1 MSDSSSTNFSHPG
14 SAAQEE
20 SNVERRT
27 LRDYYIILRER
38 LWIALPLALLVA
50 VGFGYYQAR
59 KTPLYSA
66 TAKMQFEKPDTVVTT
81 QGIVDSSVRSDLDMN
96 TYVQILGSNRL
107 RAKVIASFTPD
118 EVKILTRA
126 ALRKLLPG
134 QPPPTAV
141 DIGTVTSEPIHGTYL
156 ININDLNEDPEA
168 AALVANRYVEQFIQY
183 LLDNVGGKNEDA
195 VIYLRA
201 RVEQLKHA
209 AEDSDRQ
216 LEAYMQKNNLVSL
229 DKSVDLV
236 TDRLRTVSNALTTAQ
251 LQLLEAENNLKQV
264 EDYRR
269 QHRDLLEIAYIA
281 QHGSVQALRTE
292 LAQAQQTQEL
302 LAQRYL
308 ERHPKMI
315 EVAGRIRVTQSQLR
329 QAIDGAIADL
339 QTNLAAFRSHV
350 ANLQTEFDSQEK
362 EELRLKGLAGSY
374 TTLQTNAQVAKNYYM
389 EILDRL
395 NQTTTTKSLEKIP
408 LHVLDRATVPSRPF
422 SPNLGSTL
430 RSSIVL
436 GIVAFL
442 TVAIGL
448 SFLDDRIK
456 SAWDVE
462 SFIGVNLLGIIPD
475 LAEVS
480 DENKYTLIANA
491 RSDSTTGTEAFLGL
505 YSAVKINSKL
515 DFPKSMLVTS
525 TIPGE
530 GKTLISCNLAGC
542 FARHGKRTL
551 LVDCDLRRPM
561 LHRHFKQQNQLGLIT
576 WFENGARLDDDAMT
590 NPHLGITQMSENLFL
605 LTSGG
610 RSKSPTELLES
621 PAFAQLLEKL
631 KRAFDLVLVDSPP
644 MGAVTDSLLIAERID
659 EVIYVCR
666 FNRAFRKHI
675 RLYIRALREGKNEI
689 LGIVLNGLSPR
700 RIEYYSNY
708 RYYRSYKKYYGAN
721 T

>member
-1 MSDSSSTNFSHPG
+1 MSDSSSTKLSHPG
-14 SAAQEE
+14 SHAPDDVVA
-20 SNVERRT
+20 ERRT
-27 LRDYYIILRER
+27 LRDYYIIMRER

-50 VGFGYYQAR
+50 IGFGYYQAR

-96 TYVQILGSNRL
+96 TYIQILDSNRL
-107 RAKVIASFTPD
+107 RARVLASFTPD
-118 EVKILTRA
+118 EQKILTRA
-126 ALRKLLPG
+126 ALKKLLPG
-134 QPPPTAV
+134 QPEPTAPDLGSV
-141 DIGTVTSEPIHGTYL
+141 RCEPIHGTYL
-156 ININDLNEDPEA
+156 IDITDVNEDPDA

-195 VIYLRA
+195 VIYLRS

-209 AEDSDRQ
+209 AEDADHQ
-216 LEAYMQKNNLVSL
+216 LELYMQKNNLVSL

-264 EDYRR
+264 EEYRR
-269 QHRDLLEIAYIA
+269 QHKDLLEISYIA

-292 LAQAQQTQEL
+292 LAQAQQLQDL
-302 LAQRYL
+302 LAERYL

-315 EVAGRIRVTQSQLR
+315 EVAGRIRITKTQLR

-350 ANLQTEFDSQEK
+350 ANLQAEFDSQEK
-362 EELRLKGLAGSY
+362 EELRLKGLAGNY

-408 LHVLDRATVPSRPF
+408 LHVLDRATVPSAPS
-422 SPNLGSTL
+422 SPNLPGTI
-430 RSSIVL
+430 RSSLVL
-436 GIVAFL
+436 GFVVFFA
-442 TVAIGL
+442 VAIGL
-448 SFLDDRIK
+448 SFIDDRIK

-475 LAEVS
+475 LAEVP
-480 DENKYTLIANA
+480 DENRYTLVSSA
-491 RSDSTTGTEAFLGL
+491 RADSTTGTESFLGL

-515 DFPKSMLVTS
+515 DFPKSMLITS

-551 LVDCDLRRPM
+551 LVDCDMRRPM
-561 LHRHFKQQNQLGLIT
+561 LHRHFKQQNQLGLIN
-576 WFENGARLDDDAMT
+576 WYENGARLDDDLMS
-590 NPHLGITQMSENLFL
+590 NPHLGITQMSENLYL

-621 PAFAQLLEKL
+621 PAFADLLSRL

-644 MGAVTDSLLIAERID
+644 MGAVSDSLLIAERID

>member
-1 MSDSSSTNFSHPG
+1 MSESSSTKLSHPG
-14 SAAQEE
+14 STAPEE
-20 SNVERRT
+20 AVVERRT
-27 LRDYYIILRER
+27 LRDYYIIMRER
-38 LWIALPLALLVA
+38 LWIALPLALIVA
-50 VGFGYYQAR
+50 IGFGYYQAR

-66 TAKMQFEKPDTVVTT
+66 VAKMQFEKPDTVVTT

-96 TYVQILGSNRL
+96 TYIQILGSNRL
-107 RAKVIASFTPD
+107 RARVLASFTPD
-118 EVKILTRA
+118 EQKILTRA
-126 ALRKLLPG
+126 ALKKLAPG
-134 QPPPTAV
+134 QPEPTTP
-141 DIGTVTSEPIHGTYL
+141 DLGSVTCEPIHGTYL
-156 ININDLNEDPEA
+156 ININVSNEDPEA

-195 VIYLRA
+195 VIYLRS

-209 AEDSDRQ
+209 AEEADRQ
-216 LEAYMQKNNLVSL
+216 LEQYMQKNNLVSL

-269 QHRDLLEIAYIA
+269 QHRDLLEISYIA
-281 QHGSVQALRTE
+281 QHGSVQSLRTE
-292 LAQAQQTQEL
+292 LAQAQQQQDL
-302 LAQRYL
+302 LAERYL

-315 EVAGRIRVTQSQLR
+315 EIAGRIRITQSQLR
-329 QAIDGAIADL
+329 QAINDAIADL

-350 ANLQTEFDSQEK
+350 ANLQSEFEAQEK

-408 LHVLDRATVPSRPF
+408 LHVLDRATVPSSPT
-422 SPNLGSTL
+422 SPNLPGTV
-430 RSSIVL
+430 RSSLVL
-436 GIVAFL
+436 GLVVFFA
-442 TVAIGL
+442 VAIGL
-448 SFLDDRIK
+448 SFIDDRIK

-475 LAEVS
+475 LAEVP
-480 DENKYTLIANA
+480 DENRYTLIASA
-491 RSDSTTGTEAFLGL
+491 RAESTTGTESFLGL

-515 DFPKSMLVTS
+515 DFPKSMLITS

-551 LVDCDLRRPM
+551 LVDCDMRRPM
-561 LHRHFKQQNQLGLIT
+561 LHRHFKQQNQLGLIN
-576 WFENGARLDDDAMT
+576 WYENGARLDDDVMT
-590 NPHLGITQMSENLFL
+590 NPHLGITQMSENLYL

-621 PAFAQLLEKL
+621 PAFADLLGKL

-659 EVIYVCR
+659 EVVYVCR